1 MSWNTIAEFR
11 VTSSKNPVKT
21 RSMSKHHYRD
31 YILKELERR
40 QRKNPS
46 YSLRAFARDLEVPCS
61 RLSEIINNKVGLSES
76 RAVNLATKLNLS
88 ASERD
93 FFVDLALAE
102 HARSA
107 VLREMAQKRVQVR
120 QEAFEKIGED
130 EFAVISDWHYT
141 AILQLLHLD
150 NFETSIE
157 NIASRLGLSLD
168 TVEKSLDRLET
179 LKMVTKDENKWVSV
193 SQKYSSSYGASSEA
207 ARNFYSQMQN
217 KAAEAMDIANRKRWD
232 MGCTVVA
239 TDSSKAKEISE
250 KIRKFRLEI
259 MQELH
264 SSNNKDTL
272 FALSTS
278 FFEVTERN

>member
-1 MSWNTIAEFR
+1 
-11 VTSSKNPVKT
+11 
-21 RSMSKHHYRD
+21 MSKHHYRD

-88 ASERD
+88 PSERD

-150 NFETSIE
+150 SFETSVE
-157 NIASRLGLSLD
+157 NIASRLGLSTD
-168 TVEKSLDRLET
+168 TVEKSLERLET
-179 LKMVTKDENKWVSV
+179 LKMVSKSDDGKWISV

-217 KAAEAMDIANRKRWD
+217 KATEAMCTSNRKRWD

-259 MQELH
+259 MQELQT
-264 SSNNKDTL
+264 SNNKDTL